1 MEFIDSLELVCRA
14 ADLCLADQEI
24 PLTEKINRL
33 LDEWFRLIGEQR
45 REPVL
50 YEDSDMSD

>member
-1 MEFIDSLELVCRA
+1 MEFIEFLELVCRA

-50 YEDSDMSD
+50 YEDSDLSD